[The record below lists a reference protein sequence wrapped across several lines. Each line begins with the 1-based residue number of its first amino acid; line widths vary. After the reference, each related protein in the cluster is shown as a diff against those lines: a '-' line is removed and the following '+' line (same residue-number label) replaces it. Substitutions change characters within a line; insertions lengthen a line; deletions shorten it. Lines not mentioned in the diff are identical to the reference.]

1 VDRSV
6 QGQGLARA
14 LLADAFAR
22 VAQAS
27 ERIGVRGII
36 DAMAREEAAYW
47 LGMAMHRKNPRRLLG
62 GAAVAAERNL
72 ESQQQRWDA
81 RGRPLE

>member
-27 ERIGVRGII
+27 EQIGVRGII
-36 DAMAREEAAYW
+36 DAMAREVAAYW
-47 LGMAMHRKNPRRLLG
+47 LRMAMHHKNPRRLL
-62 GAAVAAERNL
+62 AALRLLLSAT
-72 ESQQQRWDA
+72 
-81 RGRPLE
+81 

>member
-6 QGQGLARA
+6 QGQGLARV

-27 ERIGVRGII
+27 EQIGVRGIFET
-36 DAMAREEAAYW
+36 MAREEAA
-47 LGMAMHRKNPRRLLG
+47 
-62 GAAVAAERNL
+62 
-72 ESQQQRWDA
+72 
-81 RGRPLE
+81 

>member
-1 VDRSV
+1 MDRSV

-27 ERIGVRGII
+27 EQIGVRGIL
-36 DAMAREEAAYW
+36 DAMASEEAAYW
-47 LGMAMHRKNPRRLLG
+47 LEMAIHRKNPRRVLAALRFLLN
-62 GAAVAAERNL
+62 AT
-72 ESQQQRWDA
+72 
-81 RGRPLE
+81 

>member
-1 VDRSV
+1 VLQAARLAVDRSV

-27 ERIGVRGII
+27 EQIGERGII
-36 DAMAREEAAYW
+36 DAMAREEAA
-47 LGMAMHRKNPRRLLG
+47 
-62 GAAVAAERNL
+62 
-72 ESQQQRWDA
+72 
-81 RGRPLE
+81 